1 MSRRDT
7 LLSMKVFRQVV
18 ESGSFVGAAE
28 RLNLS
33 TAMTSK
39 HLMFLEK
46 HLGSRLLN
54 RSSRR
59 LSLTESGKLYF
70 ERCKVILEELE
81 EAELAVGSVSGVP
94 RGTLRVTAP
103 SWFAARRMVD
113 MIAAY
118 RQLYPE
124 VVVDISFEDRFVDL
138 IEEGYD
144 LALRVTGDE
153 PPVGLIA
160 RPLRPMSFVI
170 AASREYLKRRGVPQS
185 PPDLAQHDSI
195 MIGNGQSWPLA
206 GLNGDIEV
214 PARVVLRFESM
225 TVAVAHAVSAGIGL
239 ASLPRSMFEESAF
252 TDVLCPVLP
261 EHPLRYSQLYAIYVS
276 RKYLPLKLRTFVDHL
291 IEWTRRPPPGA
302 PRRQPET
309 SSGRGKST
317 IEEQC
322 ARKASVAD
330 LLADRGA
337 KTNSTQTDADGCVIR
352 AGGAQKV
359 LDREI
364 VNCDARTSIDA
375 RGK

>member
-1 MSRRDT
+1 MSGMDT
-7 LLSMKVFRQVV
+7 LLSMKVFRQIV
-18 ESGSFVGAAE
+18 ESRSFVGAAE

-103 SWFAARRMVD
+103 SWFATRRMVD
-113 MIAAY
+113 VIAAY

-124 VVVDISFEDRFVDL
+124 VVVDISFEDRLVDL

-144 LALRVTGDE
+144 LALRATGDE
-153 PPVGLIA
+153 PPAGLIA
-160 RPLRPMSFVI
+160 RPLRLMPFVI
-170 AASREYLKRRGVPQS
+170 AASREYLERCGVPRS
-185 PPDLAQHDSI
+185 PTDLAQHDSI

-214 PARVVLRFESM
+214 PARVVLRFGSM

-239 ASLPRSMFEESAF
+239 ASLPRSMFEERAF
-252 TDVLCPVLP
+252 TDVLCPVLT
-261 EHPLRYSQLYAIYVS
+261 EHPLRHSHLYAIYAS
-276 RKYLPLKLRTFVDHL
+276 RQYLPLKLRTFVDYL
-291 IEWTRRPPPGA
+291 IERARIPPSWGTA
-302 PRRQPET
+302 ATET
-309 SSGRGKST
+309 SLRRSSAER
-317 IEEQC
+317 
-322 ARKASVAD
+322 
-330 LLADRGA
+330 
-337 KTNSTQTDADGCVIR
+337 DAC
-352 AGGAQKV
+352 
-359 LDREI
+359 
-364 VNCDARTSIDA
+364 
-375 RGK
+375 

>member
-7 LLSMKVFRQVV
+7 LLGMKVFRQVV

-54 RSSRR
+54 RSSRC
-59 LSLTESGKLYF
+59 LSLTESGKLYL
-70 ERCKVILEELE
+70 ERCKAILEELE

-113 MIAAY
+113 MIAGY

-153 PPVGLIA
+153 PPAGLIA

-170 AASREYLKRRGVPQS
+170 AA
-185 PPDLAQHDSI
+185 
-195 MIGNGQSWPLA
+195 
-206 GLNGDIEV
+206 
-214 PARVVLRFESM
+214 
-225 TVAVAHAVSAGIGL
+225 
-239 ASLPRSMFEESAF
+239 FEERAF
-252 TDVLCPVLP
+252 TDVLCPVLT
-261 EHPLRYSQLYAIYVS
+261 EHPLRQSHLYAIYAS
-276 RKYLPLKLRTFVDHL
+276 RKYLPLKLRTFVDYL
-291 IEWTRRPPPGA
+291 IEWTRVPPPW
-302 PRRQPET
+302 
-309 SSGRGKST
+309 ST
-317 IEEQC
+317 
-322 ARKASVAD
+322 AATA
-330 LLADRGA
+330 
-337 KTNSTQTDADGCVIR
+337 
-352 AGGAQKV
+352 
-359 LDREI
+359 
-364 VNCDARTSIDA
+364 
-375 RGK
+375 

>member
-33 TAMTSK
+33 TAMTSN

-54 RSSRR
+54 RSSRC

-70 ERCKVILEELE
+70 ERCKVILEEVE
-81 EAELAVGSVSGVP
+81 EAELAVGSVSGVS

-103 SWFAARRMVD
+103 SWFATRRMVD
-113 MIAAY
+113 MIAGY

-153 PPVGLIA
+153 PPAGLIA

-170 AASREYLKRRGVPQS
+170 AASREYLKRRGVPRS
-185 PPDLAQHDSI
+185 LADLAEHDSI
-195 MIGNGQSWPLA
+195 MIGNGQSWALA

-239 ASLPRSMFEESAF
+239 ASLPRSMVEERAF
-252 TDVLCPVLP
+252 TDVLCPVLT
-261 EHPLRYSQLYAIYVS
+261 EHPLRQSHLYAIYVS
-276 RKYLPLKLRTFVDHL
+276 RQYLPLKLRTFVDHL
-291 IEWTRRPPPGA
+291 IEWTRKPPPWG
-302 PRRQPET
+302 T
-309 SSGRGKST
+309 
-317 IEEQC
+317 
-322 ARKASVAD
+322 VAT
-330 LLADRGA
+330 A
-337 KTNSTQTDADGCVIR
+337 
-352 AGGAQKV
+352 
-359 LDREI
+359 
-364 VNCDARTSIDA
+364 
-375 RGK
+375 